1 MGFGT
6 AWRNIAANA
15 AATPAGQA
23 ELAQQQ
29 QAQSVNQQWGQQL
42 QTQGAPQE
50 VADYF
55 RGYRQDFSPVT
66 AGTID
71 PSTAGGW
78 YQAAQNTA
86 RTGQGDWQNFRD
98 SQGNVWAP
106 NWEENGGY
114 TGFKTAAE
122 KGLMAGRD
130 NSPDLYFDQTGKY
143 SHGYN
148 NAPGWLNPLTG
159 ILAVAGLGM
168 AGQMGA
174 FAGGAGGAGGGGAG
188 ATAAGVETAATTGA
202 AGAAPT
208 AAGNSIYSLGGS
220 GTGFGGA
227 STGVGMT
234 APTGFGTTGFGA
246 TTAGAGGVGLTAA
259 PGAIGAGIGEG
270 LLAGTGTMLGEAALS
285 GATVLADGTVL
296 APAASYSAPVT
307 SAPSWTQTLGGAS
320 SAASAAP
327 TSGGSTSKTGGF
339 GWQDLAGVGAQVFN
353 GINGANAAGDASAAQ
368 LQAAREAMALTA
380 PWREKGVAGLNKLS
394 VMLGLDGQGSP
405 EFGQLMK
412 DFQFTQD
419 DPSYQ
424 WRMNQGLKG
433 VKNLYAG
440 KGKFLSG
447 AAMKGINDYAQGA
460 ASTEYGAAFNR
471 DLATRT
477 NMYNRLAGIAG
488 TGQTASNTMGN
499 LTTQAGDAQAAGT
512 MGKANAYSDA
522 LSGAYNTYTQNQLM
536 QQLLQRR

>member
-23 ELAQQQ
+23 DLAQQQ

-42 QTQGAPQE
+42 TQNGAPQE
-50 VADYF
+50 VADYY
-55 RGYRQDFSPVT
+55 RGYQLNPALVT
-66 AGTID
+66 D

-78 YQAAQNTA
+78 YQQAMANRGVMNPTFTDSGGNTWEA
-86 RTGQGDWQNFRD
+86 
-98 SQGNVWAP
+98 
-106 NWEENGGY
+106 NWDENTGY

-122 KGLMAGRD
+122 KGLTSGRV
-130 NSPDLYFDQTGKY
+130 NSPDLYFDTTGKY

-148 NAPGWLNPLTG
+148 NAKGWLNPFTG
-159 ILAVAGLGM
+159 ILGVASLGL

-174 FAGGAGGAGGGGAG
+174 FAGGAAGGGGAG

>member
-188 ATAAGVETAATTGA
+188 ATAAGVEGAGTVGSA
-202 AGAAPT
+202 AGGA
-208 AAGNSIYSLGGS
+208 
-220 GTGFGGA
+220 GGA
-227 STGVGMT
+227 SGSL
-234 APTGFGTTGFGA
+234 ASEFA
-246 TTAGAGGVGLTAA
+246 AGAGGA
-259 PGAIGAGIGEG
+259 GADMTGAWFGAVPEGAGYGFTSTALPAGSTYGGASIGSG
-270 LLAGTGTMLGEAALS
+270 MAGTIGSA
-285 GATVLADGTVL
+285 GAVA
-296 APAASYSAPVT
+296 APAAGSST
-307 SAPSWTQTLGGAS
+307 PSWLQELGGAG
-320 SAASAAP
+320 SAASGAGGAGG
-327 TSGGSTSKTGGF
+327 SGGSSGGMS
-339 GWQDLAGVGAQVFN
+339 WQDMAGLGVQAFN
-353 GINGANAAGDASAAQ
+353 GIQGANAAGDASAAQ
-368 LQAAREAMALTA
+368 LQAAREAMALSA